1 MNLDLKLALA
11 LVAAHLL
18 ADFVF
23 QSDQD
28 VRNKQKPAVLGKH
41 ALIVA
46 GCSYLLAGDWRAWF
60 VPTGIGL
67 THYLIDRI
75 KVRLNRNEAGFFL
88 ADQALHLAVIMV
100 VAGMSPALCPV
111 MNGWENLWGAAF
123 LKTMVVISGLILTTH
138 AGGVLVGFWVQP
150 YLEEMTKPKPEGG
163 RQILGAGNENQRGL
177 AKGGR
182 SIGRWERGLIF
193 FLVMIGKPEAVAFL
207 VAAKSIFRFGELN
220 NRENR
225 AEAEYI
231 TIGTLMSFTW
241 GLVVAW
247 FTWRGMGLLP

>member
-1 MNLDLKLALA
+1 MNLDLKLACA
-11 LVAAHLL
+11 LVTAHLL

-28 VRNKQKPAVLGKH
+28 VANERKTAVLAKR
-41 ALIVA
+41 ALLAA
-46 GCSYLLAGDWRAWF
+46 GLSYLLVGDGRAWF
-60 VPTGIGL
+60 VPVVIGL
-67 THYLIDRI
+67 AHALMARI
-75 KVRLNRNEAGFFL
+75 KISWKHNGTGLFL
-88 ADQALHLAVIMV
+88 ADQVAHLSVIMG
-100 VAGMSPALCPV
+100 AAWLSPKFCPV
-111 MNGWENLWGAAF
+111 ASLWLNLWGVAF
-123 LKTMVVISGLILTTH
+123 LKILGMASGLILTTH
-138 AGGVLVGFWVQP
+138 VGGVLVGIWVQP
-150 YLEEMTKPKPEGG
+150 YLGDMTKQKPEGG
-163 RQILGAGNENQRGL
+163 KPILAAGNESQRGL

-241 GLVVAW
+241 GLVVSW
-247 FTWRGMGLLP
+247 LTWRGLSLMP